1 MFMHPAIAT
10 AIADQHRRD
19 LITQAGTSRLARAAR
34 DRRSRLPRT
43 VRRAMTT
50 GPSAAAAAVLRL
62 TPAGAATARHDHALY
77 R

>member
-19 LITQAGTSRLARAAR
+19 LITQAGTGRLARAAR

-43 VRRAMTT
+43 VRRAITT
-50 GPSAAAAAVLRL
+50 GAAAAAVLRL
-62 TPAGAATARHDHALY
+62 TPAGAATARHDRALY

>member
-19 LITQAGTSRLARAAR
+19 LITQAGTGRLARAAR

-43 VRRAMTT
+43 VRRAIAT
-50 GPSAAAAAVLRL
+50 GAAAAAVLRL
-62 TPAGAATARHDHALY
+62 TPAGSATARDDHALY

>member
-19 LITQAGTSRLARAAR
+19 LITQAGTGRLARAAR
-34 DRRSRLPRT
+34 DRRSRSPRT
-43 VRRAMTT
+43 VRRAITT
-50 GPSAAAAAVLRL
+50 GAAAAAAALRL
-62 TPAGAATARHDHALY
+62 TPAEAATARHDRALY

>member
-19 LITQAGTSRLARAAR
+19 LITRAGAGRLARSAR

-43 VRRAMTT
+43 ARRAITT
-50 GPSAAAAAVLRL
+50 GAAAAAAAVLRL
-62 TPAGAATARHDHALY
+62 TPAGATTARDDQALY

>member
-19 LITQAGTSRLARAAR
+19 LITQTGTGRLARAAR

-43 VRRAMTT
+43 VRRAITT
-50 GPSAAAAAVLRL
+50 GAAAAAAVLRL
-62 TPAGAATARHDHALY
+62 TPAGSATARDDHALY